1 MQARQDLAPHD
12 AEKAALAVAQP
23 KAPPQRQQDS
33 RIVKVSGLKEVRYKD
48 KPMNGHELKRSF
60 QEEAPVDCCEV
71 HGDIGYVTFRK
82 PQDSADLVSK
92 YNGGLLEDGQ
102 IFCCLVD
109 SIPTRTP
116 VARSASQ
123 PPGAAASSSTRGA
136 ETAEAILVE
145 VDGQQ
150 WCICCKRW
158 ATSGHL
164 DSAQHERRSAN
175 MQNWGWY
182 QPPTKRRETEDD

>member
-1 MQARQDLAPHD
+1 M
-12 AEKAALAVAQP
+12 
-23 KAPPQRQQDS
+23 
-33 RIVKVSGLKEVRYKD
+33 KVSGLKEVRYKD

-82 PQDSADLVSK
+82 PQDAADLVSK

-116 VARSASQ
+116 VTRSTSPATRSRSRPRPKQARTPQ